1 MKINY
6 SFLFVIIFMIFVIN
20 RNMNKKFNYEKN
32 ENMNIVDVTAIGDIE
47 KKPGS
52 KSIGEII
59 KENLKKLNEISPIK
73 IKALSDES
81 EPISIIHN
89 NYEEVLDV
97 SKFNEKKDFIS
108 PNPEDTTEFRFVDEN
123 MKTAW
128 SNVNVSQHPKYYT
141 SDIEDEKIDIGGFFN
156 KDKFFHDNTS
166 PDSTTTLPERCK
178 QNKFGEV
185 FCDYNNRLQLIPPKL
200 IEDTESNPVLNSIG
214 SNKVYQNIDNTK
226 LKVING
232 LPLQVWEYENEKSIN
247 GGKYFGNVYGSSTSN
262 ENFMEIKD
270 IKSNYSF

>member
-1 MKINY
+1 
-6 SFLFVIIFMIFVIN
+6 
-20 RNMNKKFNYEKN
+20 MNKKFTYEKN